1 MKTILKYKFLLSIA
15 VFSIFTILSCN
26 TTNQNKA
33 TTISLDS
40 MNAIYTRDSINAIAD
55 YDTEFLGEPLKDSVM
70 QHNRNVF
77 VINGCAYCH
86 GLYLKPA
93 VGEAAN
99 LLNSMIVATDKNGEL
114 IKAVLKAGIPATA
127 KTSPMPQFS
136 DLSEKD
142 MDALVSY
149 IHYTKTEE
157 LKKLAAK

>member
-70 QHNRNVF
+70 QHNRNV
-77 VINGCAYCH
+77 
-86 GLYLKPA
+86 LDRKSTR
-93 VGEAAN
+93 
-99 LLNSMIVATDKNGEL
+99 LNS
-114 IKAVLKAGIPATA
+114 
-127 KTSPMPQFS
+127 SHSQQSRMPS
-136 DLSEKD
+136 S
-142 MDALVSY
+142 A
-149 IHYTKTEE
+149 
-157 LKKLAAK
+157 